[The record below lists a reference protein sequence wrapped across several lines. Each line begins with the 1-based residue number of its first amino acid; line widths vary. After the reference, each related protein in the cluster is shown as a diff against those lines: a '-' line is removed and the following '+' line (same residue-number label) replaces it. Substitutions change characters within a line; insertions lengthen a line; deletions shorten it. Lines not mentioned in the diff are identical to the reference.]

1 MASQQD
7 SKKQRIVTDSSGIA
21 LFMVLGAISMLT
33 VLVAEFT
40 YVTQVNQ
47 TIAFGALDEAKA
59 HYLAKSG
66 LKLSLLRLKAYQQVK
81 ALVGNMGGKGGVP
94 GIGKG
99 MIEKIW
105 NFPFFYPIPTNI
117 PGLSGSDK
125 DSIDKFQKDSG
136 LDGKF
141 SAIIESE
148 SARFNL
154 NFIVPGYASVTP
166 LASPSP
172 TAPPPFPFPGSTPTP
187 TPTAQ
192 PSPAPTF
199 SPEEARASLATLIN
213 TILNNKFESDP
224 DFAASYRD
232 LRLEDLVDNIAAW
245 ADRTYERRTTSNR
258 DKIPMKRGP
267 FYSMTELHYLANIDD
282 EIYNLLTPSLT
293 VSPTGGLNVNTIT
306 EHTLKALIPLM
317 TKEEVTEFF
326 KYRDSEEN
334 DNYFKDADAFFNY
347 LKGNVSVFRDQYL
360 MDQFKNDLQK
370 RNITI
375 VTEELYFKITVQA
388 KVNSA
393 TRTIEAH
400 VTLGTPDPM
409 AALGIIGRPGT
420 PGTPPISGPG
430 PAAPG
435 APGGSGSESG
445 IKITSMK
452 IF

>member
-7 SKKQRIVTDSSGIA
+7 CKKPRIGTDSSGIA

-40 YVTQVNQ
+40 YVSQVNQ
-47 TIAFGALDEAKA
+47 TIAYGALDEAKA
-59 HYLAKSG
+59 LYLAKSG

-81 ALVGNMGGKGGVP
+81 ALIGNATGGKGGLP

-117 PGLSGSDK
+117 PGMNRTDK
-125 DSIDKFQKDSG
+125 DNIEKFQKESG

-148 SARFNL
+148 SAKFNL
-154 NFIVPGYASVTP
+154 NFIVPGYAPSIV
-166 LASPSP
+166 ASPSP
-172 TAPPPFPFPGSTPTP
+172 GPSPSPGAPITT
-187 TPTAQ
+187 

-199 SPEEARASLATLIN
+199 SPEDARASLATLLG
-213 TILNNKFESDP
+213 TILNQKFEADP

-245 ADRTYERRTTSNR
+245 ADRTYDRRTTSNR

-267 FYSMTELHYLANIDD
+267 FYSLTELHHLANIDD
-282 EIYNLLTPSLT
+282 DIYNLFAPSLT
-293 VSPTGGLNVNTIT
+293 VSPTGGINVNTIS
-306 EHTLKALIPLM
+306 ENTLKALVPQM
-317 TKEEVTEFF
+317 VKEEVTEFF

-334 DNYFKDADAFFNY
+334 DNSFKDADAFFTY
-347 LKGNVSVFRDQYL
+347 LKNNVGMFRDQYVL
-360 MDQFKNDLQK
+360 DQFKAELTK

-393 TRTIEAH
+393 TRTIEAR
-400 VTLGTPDPM
+400 VTLGTPDP
-409 AALGIIGRPGT
+409 AAAFGGPTPGRGGT
-420 PGTPPISGPG
+420 PATPPPISGPG
-430 PAAPG
+430 VPPQG
-435 APGGSGSESG
+435 TSTGSGSESG
-445 IKITSMK
+445 LKITDMK
-452 IF
+452 IY